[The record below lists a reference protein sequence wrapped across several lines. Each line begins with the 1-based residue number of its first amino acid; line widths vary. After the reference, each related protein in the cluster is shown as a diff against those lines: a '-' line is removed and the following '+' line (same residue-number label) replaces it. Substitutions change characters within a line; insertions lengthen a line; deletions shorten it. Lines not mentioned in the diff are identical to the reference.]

1 MMRTLAVGLFAAVTA
16 LGSSFG
22 AMRWLTSRHD
32 AAPAEQQVKLTQKKT
47 RMINVPLVVNG
58 QVQGYVMAQFGYIAD
73 EKDLAA
79 LATPVEP
86 ILLDEAFR
94 MIYADDR
101 NDFRKLKKADLGAI
115 TAELKE
121 RVSKRL
127 GSNALR
133 DVLIEDFNYV
143 SKDDIRQ

>member
-1 MMRTLAVGLFAAVTA
+1 MIRTLVVGLFAAIVA
-16 LGSSFG
+16 LGSSY
-22 AMRWLTSRHD
+22 AAISWTKAKRD

-58 QVQGYVMAQFGYIAD
+58 QVQGYVMAQFGYVAD

-79 LATPVEP
+79 LSAPVEP

-94 MIYADDR
+94 MIYADDK
-101 NDFRKLKKADLGAI
+101 NDFRKLRKADLGSM
-115 TAELKE
+115 TADLKD